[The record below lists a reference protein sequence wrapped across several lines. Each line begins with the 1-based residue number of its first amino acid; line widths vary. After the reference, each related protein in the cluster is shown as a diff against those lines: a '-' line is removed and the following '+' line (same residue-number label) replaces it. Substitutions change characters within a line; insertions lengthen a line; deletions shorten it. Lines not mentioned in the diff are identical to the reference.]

1 MSNPPETP
9 PTQPTAVSKLGFLGG
24 SFDPIHKAHLAFAQA
39 ARTQLGLDTVF
50 FIPAGQ
56 APLKDAVCAG
66 ARHRLAM
73 IRAAVAGVP
82 GLDVL
87 DWEIEAGGIS
97 YTIDTVR
104 RLRARWPH
112 AKLYW
117 LIGADQVEQLHLWKH
132 IDKLA
137 GLVEFAWA
145 DRPGFSGTL
154 PPNLP
159 AALRLVHIDG
169 LSLPEAS
176 RDVRDLCQ
184 KGEPFEFLLPDCVN
198 RYIKEHK
205 LYHA

>member
-1 MSNPPETP
+1 MPNAPETP
-9 PTQPTAVSKLGFLGG
+9 SAQPAAAQRLGFLGG
-24 SFDPIHKAHLAFAQA
+24 SFDPIHKAHIAFALA
-39 ARTQLGLDTVF
+39 ARKQLGLDAVY

-73 IRAAVAGVP
+73 IRGAVAGVP

-117 LIGADQVEQLHLWKH
+117 LIGADQVEQLHLWKQL
-132 IDKLA
+132 DKLA
-137 GLVEFAWA
+137 SLVEFAWA
-145 DRPGFSGTL
+145 DRPGFSGKL
-154 PPNLP
+154 PPGLP
-159 AALRLVHIDG
+159 ASLRLVHIEN
-169 LSLPEAS
+169 LALPEAS

-184 KGEPFEFLLPDCVN
+184 KDEPYEFLLPDSVN

-205 LYHA
+205 LYHT